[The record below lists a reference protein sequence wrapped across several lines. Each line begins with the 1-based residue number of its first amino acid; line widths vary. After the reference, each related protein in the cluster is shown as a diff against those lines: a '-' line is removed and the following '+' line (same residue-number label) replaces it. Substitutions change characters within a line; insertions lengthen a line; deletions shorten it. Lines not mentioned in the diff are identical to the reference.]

1 MSKTLEKGL
10 EDKREKN
17 NKFQWFV
24 MVIFIPVLFAIT
36 IALIVLTFA
45 GVNVFEKGKQIGEH
59 IPFISGM
66 LNKDSNTAI
75 KEYESK
81 MTSLEAVIKDKE
93 GQIDQLSNKIEAQA
107 DEKDKLLLEQ
117 ERLQQEIGELKQ
129 IQDDNKKAF
138 KEIVHTYETM
148 SPKSAAPIILKMK
161 DDEAVHIL
169 SQISNESLAQILEQM
184 PPANAAK
191 YTEKLSALQTN

>member
-1 MSKTLEKGL
+1 MNKTLEKGL
-10 EDKREKN
+10 EEKKEKN

-24 MVIFIPVLFAIT
+24 MVIIIPVLFAIAIT
-36 IALIVLTFA
+36 LIVLTFA
-45 GVNVFEKGKQIGEH
+45 GVNVFEKGKQIGEN
-59 IPFISGM
+59 IPIISGM
-66 LNKDSNTAI
+66 IHKDSKTTI

-81 MTSLEAVIKDKE
+81 MTNLEAVIKDKE
-93 GQIDQLSNKIEAQA
+93 AQIDQLSNKIETQA

-184 PPANAAK
+184 PPENAAK
-191 YTEKLSALQTN
+191 YTEKLSAIQTN